1 MGLETIALIR
11 DERII
16 NELSD
21 HIRVNE
27 STRTVEIYDEYGVKI
42 VLRNLSEESYNAFA
56 SAFRKF

>member
-21 HIRVNE
+21 HVRVNE
-27 STRTVEIYDEYGVKI
+27 STRTVEIYDEYGVKL

-56 SAFRKF
+56 GAFRKF